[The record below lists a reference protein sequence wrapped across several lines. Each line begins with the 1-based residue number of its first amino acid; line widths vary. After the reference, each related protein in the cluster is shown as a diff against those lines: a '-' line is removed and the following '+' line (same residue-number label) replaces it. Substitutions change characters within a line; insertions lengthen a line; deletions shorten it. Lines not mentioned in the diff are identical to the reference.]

1 MTGVSEA
8 AALARFGE
16 GQLLNSQNFKLTEML
31 EAATNY
37 SVSPL
42 DSLTEEEMQSLAI

>member
-16 GQLLNSQNFKLTEML
+16 GQLLNSQNFKLKEML